1 MTPAEPLNH
10 NERINA
16 SRQRYTRAVP
26 PLCLAVLL
34 GTAALAAPPAAKKK
48 AAKPK
53 HTAKSSLTV
62 VPKRRGAGFR
72 GFPPGGFKG
81 MPPGGFR
88 GMPPG
93 GFKGFPHGGFRGF
106 PGGGGMPGG
115 MEAQGSKVSFEFHGS
130 NIIDVLSLYAKM
142 ANETVVADP
151 SLSGNVTIINPTPVS
166 LDQAFMILQQVL
178 AARGFTAIDKNHVI
192 SVVPFSVAS
201 QNSSLLNP
209 GVNANGPTPVDPR
222 DQVMTQV
229 IPLENVDAETLAKEL
244 KPLTNTG
251 ASLVASAQTNALIL
265 TDTASNVQRF
275 IALAHALDKASDRT
289 ELRVYPLRRA
299 QASDIAEIINN
310 VYKQLSSTGA
320 PAGPK
325 PGRPGFPPGQPPAAA
340 NAKPAV
346 FAAADPRTNSVLV
359 VASPDNQQRVAQ
371 DIIGRLDDQDNN
383 PLTTTVRKIIYANAQ
398 DVANLVNTVL
408 SNESGYGA
416 AGNNANFQQRVFGRF
431 AFFGNQNNNQNQQT
445 VTSSDPFGKVV
456 ADPRTNSVLITATPD
471 RLRTIT
477 RLIDSL
483 DRQVPSEA
491 TTFVFPLKNAQASD
505 VAYALSQAFDTQQQ
519 QNLGFGNTFV
529 NNGSTFGNNGLI
541 PPKINRSLGSNSL
554 TGRATE
560 PPAPPNAPGNTLST
574 DVPGVMTPQG
584 FVPTQVPGS
593 GGSAN
598 ANDPTRQF
606 FRFGFGGNNRSL
618 GQNSG
623 PQYGLGRNGIYS
635 NLLQLQNNV
644 YVTPSPTGDSIIV
657 TTTPD
662 NYDAVKK
669 LVEELDVVPRQVE
682 VNVIIAEVTLS
693 KDQKLGFSLS
703 GLFQNLFGHT
713 NTGNA
718 QINLTQPGFN
728 TGSSGTA
735 LDPTATGAQFA
746 LNGANYAGLM
756 QALENDSRVK
766 VIATPKIFTS
776 NDQEARI
783 TIATQIPYYGSQPIS
798 SFGTII
804 PPQVQYAQVGY
815 QLDVTPR
822 ITRDGL
828 VTIDLYAIASDLLQ
842 YETLGSG
849 TVATQVPIVNERTAD
864 TEVSIQDGRTVAV
877 GGLIQSNSSVTIN
890 KIPILSDIPLVGQF
904 FRSREHVNNRTELVI
919 FMTPHVISSNSEAA
933 EMTRKEAATIVHM
946 APELSK
952 GRPDLAQP
960 TTGKPGTKAA
970 PNAGGPATP
979 STSK

>member
-1 MTPAEPLNH
+1 MTSAEHQNYP
-10 NERINA
+10 ERTNTY
-16 SRQRYTRAVP
+16 RQRYSRALP
-26 PLCLAVLL
+26 PLCLAVVL
-34 GTAALAAPPAAKKK
+34 GTAALAAPPATKKK

-53 HTAKSSLTV
+53 HGAKASLTV
-62 VPKRRGAGFR
+62 VPKRRGAGFK
-72 GFPPGGFKG
+72 GMPPGGFRG
-81 MPPGGFR
+81 FPGGFR

-106 PGGGGMPGG
+106 PGGGGAPGG
-115 MEAQGSKVSFEFHGS
+115 MELPQGGRFSFEFHGS

-151 SLSGNVTIINPTPVS
+151 SLSGNVTVINPTPVT

-178 AARGFTAIDKNHVI
+178 SARGFTAIDKNHVI

-209 GVNANGPTPVDPR
+209 GVNPNGPTPVDPR

-320 PAGPK
+320 PAGPQ

-431 AFFGNQNNNQNQQT
+431 AFFGNQNNNQNQQS

-477 RLIDSL
+477 RLIDAL

-529 NNGSTFGNNGLI
+529 NNGNTFGNNGLI
-541 PPKINRSLGSNSL
+541 PPKINRSLGSNSA

-593 GGSAN
+593 GTTTNQA
-598 ANDPTRQF
+598 DPTRQF
-606 FRFGFGGNNRSL
+606 FRFGFGGNNRTL

-713 NTGNA
+713 NTGSA

-728 TGSSGTA
+728 AGSSGTA

-746 LNGANYAGLM
+746 LNGASYAGLM

-766 VIATPKIFTS
+766 VVATPKIFTS

-904 FRSREHVNNRTELVI
+904 FRSREHVDNRTELVI
-919 FMTPHVISSNSEAA
+919 FMTPHVISSNSEA
-933 EMTRKEAATIVHM
+933 EDMTRKEAANIVHM

-952 GRPDLAQP
+952 GRPDLQEPSAA
-960 TTGKPGTKAA
+960 KPGTKAPAKPTTPGA
-970 PNAGGPATP
+970 PPTA
-979 STSK
+979 K

>member
-1 MTPAEPLNH
+1 ML
-10 NERINA
+10 
-16 SRQRYTRAVP
+16 P
-26 PLCLAVLL
+26 PLCLAVVL
-34 GTAALAAPPAAKKK
+34 GTAALAAPPTAKKP
-48 AAKPK
+48 AKPK
-53 HTAKSSLTV
+53 HTAKASLTV
-62 VPKRRGAGFR
+62 VPKRRIRGNGRAAGFK

-81 MPPGGFR
+81 MPPGGF
-88 GMPPG
+88 
-93 GFKGFPHGGFRGF
+93 KGFPRGGFRGF

-115 MEAQGSKVSFEFHGS
+115 MGGAPGSRFSFEFHGS
-130 NIIDVLSLYAKM
+130 NIIDVLSLYARM

-151 SLSGNVTIINPTPVS
+151 SLAGNVTVINPTPVT

-209 GVNANGPTPVDPR
+209 GVNNNGPTPVDPR

-229 IPLENVDAETLAKEL
+229 IPLENVDADTLAKEL

-299 QASDIAEIINN
+299 QAGDIADIINN

-320 PAGPK
+320 PAAPPG
-325 PGRPGFPPGQPPAAA
+325 GRPGFTPPGQAPPAPT
-340 NAKPAV
+340 AKPSV
-346 FAAADPRTNSVLV
+346 FAVADPRTNSVLV
-359 VASPDNQQRVAQ
+359 IASPDNQQRVAQ

-383 PLTTTVRKIIYANAQ
+383 PLTTSVRKIVYANAQ

-416 AGNNANFQQRVFGRF
+416 ASSNANFQQRVFGRF
-431 AFFGNQNNNQNQQT
+431 AFFGNQNNNQNQDN
-445 VTSSDPFGKVV
+445 VSSSDPFGKVV
-456 ADPRTNSVLITATPD
+456 ADPRTNSLLITATPD

-541 PPKINRSLGSNSL
+541 PPKINRSLGSTSA
-554 TGRATE
+554 TGGRATE
-560 PPAPPNAPGNTLST
+560 PPAPPNAPGNSLST
-574 DVPGVMTPQG
+574 DVPGVMTSQG
-584 FVPTQVPGS
+584 FVPTQIPGS
-593 GGSAN
+593 STTSAST
-598 ANDPTRQF
+598 DPTRQF
-606 FRFGFGGNNRSL
+606 FRFGGGGNNRTL

-623 PQYGLGRNGIYS
+623 PQYGLGRNGVYS

-644 YVTPSPTGDSIIV
+644 YVTASPTGDSIIV

-662 NYDAVKK
+662 NYEAVKK

-682 VNVIIAEVTLS
+682 VNVIIAEVTLN

-703 GLFQNLFGHT
+703 GLFQNLFGHS

-728 TGSSGTA
+728 TGTSGTA

-746 LNGANYAGLM
+746 LNGASYAGLM

-877 GGLIQSNSSVTIN
+877 GGLIQSNSSVTVN

-919 FMTPHVISSNSEAA
+919 FMTPHVISSNNEAA
-933 EMTRKEAATIVHM
+933 EMTRKEAANIVGQ
-946 APELSK
+946 APELAK

-960 TTGKPGTKAA
+960 TAAKPGSKAA
-970 PNAGGPATP
+970 SKAATP
-979 STSK
+979 SATPATAPTTGK